1 MNIDFHWDN
10 LYGYIDFITNSKKI
24 AKLCLMQNYKYMA
37 DLTNNHLL
45 PSATE
50 EHIKICMAHTEFI
63 IVHVWNIDIEHVIS
77 LIKKKRNELEG
88 DFRDK
93 VRPHII
99 NLIRLNKLFIDN
111 IKTYNINMENLKKE
125 KIRPEFEELLLIN
138 F

>member
-1 MNIDFHWDN
+1 
-10 LYGYIDFITNSKKI
+10 
-24 AKLCLMQNYKYMA
+24 MQNYKYMA

-111 IKTYNINMENLKKE
+111 IKMMIKISFLISLFFDSKNLSQ
-125 KIRPEFEELLLIN
+125 RL
-138 F
+138 